1 AHQAGQRRLRFRFP
15 RARFRPGRRRAEHL
29 LMAELNPTTRDQL
42 TRVSTATL
50 TTALFKRG
58 LRNQFLQGV
67 SPVAPKGRNMVGPAF
82 TLRYI
87 PAREDLNPLS
97 VFQNPQHPQRHAIET
112 CPEGHVMVIDS
123 RKDARAASAGA
134 ILVTRS
140 EERRVGE
147 ERGIK
152 GETRTED
159 K

>member
-1 AHQAGQRRLRFRFP
+1 MSKLSPA
-15 RARFRPGRRRAEHL
+15 
-29 LMAELNPTTRDQL
+29 TRDQL

-123 RKDARAASAGA
+123 RKDPRT
-134 ILVTRS
+134 INRVTRIAPA
-140 EERRVGE
+140 EAA
-147 ERGIK
+147 RGSLRLSITSTAP
-152 GETRTED
+152 GGQTSTALRCGCSGFLNTSIVFRSSRAGM
-159 K
+159 